1 MKLKKIL
8 CKEICFGI
16 ALITNS
22 LAISLL
28 VHSVFGVST
37 LSSLPLV
44 LSELLPDISFGMTNF
59 IVQSVLLC
67 ILMLITKQP
76 KFSYLFSFV
85 IAFVFGLLCDFFE
98 AAVSPLPQTLL
109 IYRLLY
115 FVIGWLLI
123 SFGAALF
130 IKSSMPLMP
139 FDEVVADLSRYFKV
153 EVKKIKT
160 ACDAIFVSS
169 ALILSFTF
177 LHKLSG
183 VGIGTIFMA
192 FFTGSLTQYFLN
204 LLDKNFEFKC
214 FTDIGIKLEDIAKIK
229 PKLNNKIA
237 YHH

>member
-1 MKLKKIL
+1 MKKTF
-8 CKEICFGI
+8 CKELSFSI
-16 ALITNS
+16 ALIINS

-44 LSELLPDISFGMTNF
+44 LSELIPNISFGMMNT
-59 IVQSVLLC
+59 IVQSILLVV
-67 ILMLITKQP
+67 LMLITKQP
-76 KFSYLFSFV
+76 KFSYLFSFI

-98 AAVSPLPQTLL
+98 MVVDPLPQNLL
-109 IYRLLY
+109 IFRIIY
-115 FVIGWLLI
+115 FILGWLLI

-139 FDEVVADLSRYFKV
+139 FDEVVADLSRFFKV
-153 EVKKIKT
+153 EVKTIKT
-160 ACDAIFVSS
+160 TCDAIFVST
-169 ALILSFTF
+169 AVILSLTF

-204 LLDKNFEFKC
+204 YLNTHYDFKC
-214 FTDIGIKLEDIAKIK
+214 YSSIGFKLEKIAQIK
-229 PKLNNKIA
+229 PKLV
-237 YHH
+237 YHN